1 MGKIQDQLFQIFCGV
16 NAENILFI
24 QESNLMSYR
33 NSFTWAEE
41 HALKL
46 ERAGVKKNEKIA
58 VIGQNSPETLLWTIA
73 NGLNSC
79 SSLLVNPETDETT
92 IKLILERLNIKH
104 IIFNN
109 HVEKNFLAKHETELK
124 VKSDELDQPF
134 ISILSSGTTGVG
146 KIINHSYRTIFGSA
160 KSFTNQWGLNA
171 QSRVF
176 HNWPMSYMAG
186 YFNLFL
192 CPLLSGAQ
200 IFIGRA
206 YSSRSVFSLCDELI
220 KSLCTD
226 VVLSPTM
233 AQGLIRRQRGEER
246 SDLNKKRVISTS
258 SILYPTIA
266 KEFFRIFGIDMH
278 PCYGITEYG
287 GSFTFGTTSI
297 NRELSVGLSLPEVE
311 LSERDGELYVRSPF
325 VAPSI
330 IVNLGEET
338 YQNSNNFYKTDD
350 LGYIGI
356 DGEVYLTGRS
366 SENIKKGGEFI
377 SLVEIE
383 NIALRTLDI
392 DEVIAIPEKSDFWGE
407 DYSMKVV
414 KATYAKN
421 IFDDD
426 TSAMFAELLKH
437 LPRKHLPSKIQFVD
451 KIERTSSGKPLRR
464 FYLDS

>member
-1 MGKIQDQLFQIFCGV
+1 MSKIKEQLFQVFCGK
-16 NAENILFI
+16 NADNILFNQDSI
-24 QESNLMSYR
+24 FMDYR
-33 NSFTWAEE
+33 ASFTWAEE

-46 ERAGVKKNEKIA
+46 ERYGVKKNEKIA
-58 VIGQNSPETLLWTIA
+58 IIGQNSPETLLWTIA
-73 NGLNSC
+73 NGINGC
-79 SSLLVNPETDETT
+79 SSLLINPETNKTT
-92 IKLILERLNIKH
+92 IKLILERLQIRH
-104 IIFNN
+104 VIFNN
-109 HVEKNFLAKHETELK
+109 HFEKNFLTKHENEFE
-124 VKSDELDQPF
+124 VRIDELDQPF

-146 KIINHSYRTIFGSA
+146 KIINHSFRTIFGSA
-160 KSFTNQWGLNA
+160 ESFSTQWGLNA
-171 QSRVF
+171 QCRVF

-206 YSSRSVFSLCDELI
+206 YSNQTVFSLCDELI
-220 KSLCTD
+220 NSQCTD
-226 VVLSPTM
+226 VILSPTM
-233 AQGLIRRQRGEER
+233 AQGLIRRQRGEAR
-246 SDLNKKRVISTS
+246 SDLNKKKVISTS

-266 KEFFRIFGIDMH
+266 KEFFRIFGIDMK

-287 GSFTFGTTSI
+287 GSFTLGASSI

-311 LSERDGELYVRSPF
+311 LSERDGELYIRSPF

-350 LGYIGI
+350 LGYIGT
-356 DGEVYLTGRS
+356 DGEVYLTGRN

-407 DYSMKVV
+407 DYSLKVV
-414 KATYAKN
+414 KLADTESDSGDN
-421 IFDDD
+421 
-426 TSAMFAELLKH
+426 TSAMFAELLKY
-437 LPRKHLPSKIQFVD
+437 LPRKHLPSKIQFVE
-451 KIERTSSGKPLRR
+451 KIQRTSSGKPLKR

>member
-16 NAENILFI
+16 NAENILFNQASI
-24 QESNLMSYR
+24 LMSYR
-33 NSFTWAEE
+33 DSFTWAEE

-73 NGLNSC
+73 NGINGC

-104 IIFNN
+104 IIFKN
-109 HVEKNFLAKHETELK
+109 HVEKNFLAKHETELE

-160 KSFTNQWGLNA
+160 KSFTNQWGLSA

-206 YSSRSVFSLCDELI
+206 YSSRSVFSLCDDLI
-220 KSLCTD
+220 NSHCTD

-437 LPRKHLPSKIQFVD
+437 LPRKHLPSKIQFVE

>member
-16 NAENILFI
+16 NAENILFNQASI
-24 QESNLMSYR
+24 LMSYR
-33 NSFTWAEE
+33 DSFTWAEE

-73 NGLNSC
+73 NGINGC

-104 IIFNN
+104 IIFKN
-109 HVEKNFLAKHETELK
+109 HVEKNFLAKHETELE

-220 KSLCTD
+220 NSHCTD

-338 YQNSNNFYKTDD
+338 YQNSSNFYKTDD

-437 LPRKHLPSKIQFVD
+437 LPRKHLPSKIQFVE